1 MRSGAVLRSPVHRLA
16 GLCFW
21 LCTLYLRKARAK
33 AAKLKGWVVEHNAEV
48 SSCHIVVHTSLFPAG
63 ILSLFFFWGLLAKD
77 LISSKQSSSLIFSPK
92 FSPGSHQLNLSSYV
106 IASVFIVS
114 CYKYKT
120 NVNTVKSNIQLY
132 SVYFAPYHFLVVT
145 VSIYRGWLQTPLW
158 CPFAVPLLAS
168 SKISLQDH
176 TIFQFEYCYQKEN
189 QNMLLRIC
197 QFPQM
202 TMSALLLPPFIRL
215 NYKCK
220 HSS

>member
-1 MRSGAVLRSPVHRLA
+1 MPYSLYIQVYSLQESYLSSFFEGSQLR
-16 GLCFW
+16 
-21 LCTLYLRKARAK
+21 
-33 AAKLKGWVVEHNAEV
+33 
-48 SSCHIVVHTSLFPAG
+48 TSL
-63 ILSLFFFWGLLAKD
+63 
-77 LISSKQSSSLIFSPK
+77 QVNRVVSLIFSPK

-158 CPFAVPLLAS
+158 CPLAVPLLAS

-220 HSS
+220 HSSQTDFPVSSISKNSTQEIGTDKSSISYRDRIPLGLFKPLKIIQQ